1 MANPF
6 LNDGCKDVETAIMLE
21 KAYVHDIG
29 KAVAYTDGKRLF
41 INTDDN
47 LYTILPAYDHNM
59 LKWLLWHERFHME
72 LAHHNRFFKYVK
84 ELDEKGCMD
93 EFQVTKE
100 EVNIIMDIL
109 VHDSL
114 SKMFPEL
121 VETAVNNLAQ
131 MRYRNSLGYTFTTFT
146 LEEMLEEYARHKKG
160 EDKGEGSGSSES
172 ERDEEG
178 EKSDGTGTTDGSKD
192 EKSERDEE
200 GEKKESPKTEK
211 KTHGDGGATTTPSS
225 PEERTGFKDDDTA
238 EVTDEEAPKGE
249 HEKTDWSKLD
259 DIESGE
265 FITKSDG
272 DEYIREI
279 NELKRKK
286 IRLAN
291 ISKTLNGLATTAK
304 QRTYAVPSTIHT
316 GHGVILKGRKPG
328 KTQLHLCFD
337 SSGSMSGE
345 INLFKDI
352 INKSIPQAL
361 DCPCTWFAG
370 WIYSTPS
377 GGSGKAKMD
386 KLRVPYNGEAYDRDD
401 YYEGKFKD
409 FLDVGADGGYGDDGD
424 RTIELCWKAEQ
435 KGYSPIGITD
445 GGGKISWSKEKLA
458 QLRRTVFVGH
468 NKEWLKKAQMINP
481 SIQVIYVGDE
491 DDD

>member
-41 INTDDN
+41 VNTDDN

-160 EDKGEGSGSSES
+160 EDKGEGSGSGES

-178 EKSDGTGTTDGSKD
+178 ESTDGTGTTDGSED
-192 EKSERDEE
+192 EKSEQEDE
-200 GEKKESPKTEK
+200 GKDKTDAKTEK
-211 KTHGDGGATTTPSS
+211 KSHGDGGSKSTPTTS
-225 PEERTGFKDDDTA
+225 PKSFDGFKEDDAA
-238 EVTDEEAPKGE
+238 EITDDKRSE
-249 HEKTDWSKLD
+249 HEKTDWSKLE
-259 DIESGE
+259 DIDGGE
-265 FITKSDG
+265 FITKDEA
-272 DEYIREI
+272 DEYVKQI
-279 NELKRKK
+279 NKLKQRK

-291 ISKTLNGLATTAK
+291 ISKTLNSLTTTAK
-304 QRTYAVPSTIHT
+304 ERSYSVPSTIHT
-316 GHGVILKGRKPG
+316 GHGIILKGRKPG

-337 SSGSMSGE
+337 ASGSMSGE
-345 INLFKDI
+345 IDLFKDI
-352 INKSIPQAL
+352 IKKSIPQAL

-370 WIYSTPS
+370 WIYREA
-377 GGSGKAKMD
+377 GGKEKMKALSVEHKGEH
-386 KLRVPYNGEAYDRDD
+386 YNEDD
-401 YYEGKFKD
+401 YYSGKFKD
-409 FLDVGADGGYGDDGD
+409 FMSVSADSGYGDDGD
-424 RTIELCWKAEQ
+424 RTLELCWEAEQ
-435 KGYSPIGITD
+435 KGYSPIGVTD
-445 GGGKISWSKEKLA
+445 GGGKISWSKEKLQ
-458 QLRRTVFVGH
+458 QLRRTVIVGH

>member
-6 LNDGCKDVETAIMLE
+6 LTEDCKDVETAIMLE

-47 LYTILPAYDHNM
+47 LFTILPAYDHNM
-59 LKWLLWHERFHME
+59 LKWLLWHERYHME
-72 LAHHNRFFKYVK
+72 LAHHDRFFKYVK
-84 ELDEKGCMD
+84 ELDDKGCMD
-93 EFQVTKE
+93 EFAVTKE

-131 MRYRNSLGYTFTTFT
+131 MRNRNSLSYTFTTNT

-160 EDKGEGSGSSES
+160 EDSAGSGSDSGDES

-178 EKSDGTGTTDGSKD
+178 ESAGKGKG
-192 EKSERDEE
+192 EEE
-200 GEKKESPKTEK
+200 GEGKEKGEDKTPSEK
-211 KTHGDGGATTTPSS
+211 KAHGDGGATTTPPS
-225 PEERTGFKDDDTA
+225 PEERKGFKEDDTA
-238 EVTDEEAPKGE
+238 EITDDKKGE
-249 HEKTDWSKLD
+249 HDKTDWSKLD
-259 DIESGE
+259 DIEAGE

-272 DEYIREI
+272 DEYVKQI
-279 NELKRKK
+279 NKLKRQK
-286 IRLAN
+286 IKLAN
-291 ISKTLNGLATTAK
+291 ISKTLNGLATTVK
-304 QRTYAVPSTIHT
+304 QRTYSVPSTIHT

-337 SSGSMSGE
+337 SSGSMHGE

-352 INKSIPQAL
+352 IGKSIPQAL

-386 KLRVPYNGEAYDRDD
+386 KLRVPYNGDAYDRDD

-445 GGGKISWSKEKLA
+445 GGGKISWSKEKLQ

-468 NKEWLKKAQMINP
+468 NKEWLKKAQAINP
-481 SIQVIYVGDE
+481 SIQIIYVGDE
-491 DDD
+491 MDD

>member
-41 INTDDN
+41 INTDNN
-47 LYTILPAYDHNM
+47 LYSILPAYDHNM
-59 LKWLLWHERFHME
+59 LKWLLWHERYHME
-72 LAHHNRFFKYVK
+72 LAHHDRFFKYIK

-93 EFQVTKE
+93 EFKVTKE

-114 SKMFPEL
+114 ARMFPEL

-160 EDKGEGSGSSES
+160 EDSSEGSGSGES

-178 EKSDGTGTTDGSKD
+178 EESDSTSETGTDTESTESKD
-192 EKSERDEE
+192 DKS
-200 GEKKESPKTEK
+200 GKKPKKEHSEK
-211 KTHGDGGATTTPSS
+211 KTHGDGGKKSTPSAS
-225 PEERTGFKDDDTA
+225 KDKSFEGFKDDDAA
-238 EVTDEEAPKGE
+238 EITNDKKSE
-249 HEKTDWSKLD
+249 HGKTDWSKLD
-259 DIESGE
+259 DIDGGE
-265 FITKSDG
+265 FITK
-272 DEYIREI
+272 DEADAYVKQI
-279 NELKRKK
+279 NKLKQRK

-291 ISKTLNGLATTAK
+291 ISKTLNSLTTTAK
-304 QRTYAVPSTIHT
+304 QRSYSVPSTIHT

-328 KTQLHLCFD
+328 KTQLHLCFE

-345 INLFKDI
+345 IDLFKDI

-370 WIYSTPS
+370 WIYREN
-377 GGSGKAKMD
+377 GGKDRMRALSVEHKGEH
-386 KLRVPYNGEAYDRDD
+386 YNEDD
-401 YYEGKFKD
+401 YYVGKFKD
-409 FLDVGADGGYGDDGD
+409 FMSVSADGGYGDDGD
-424 RTIELCWKAEQ
+424 RTLELCWEAEQ
-435 KGYSPIGITD
+435 KGYSPIGVTD
-445 GGGKISWSKEKLA
+445 GGGKISWSKEKLQ
-458 QLRRTVFVGH
+458 QLRRTVLVGH
-468 NKEWLKKAQMINP
+468 NKEWLKKAQTINP
-481 SIQVIYVGDE
+481 SVQVIYVGDE